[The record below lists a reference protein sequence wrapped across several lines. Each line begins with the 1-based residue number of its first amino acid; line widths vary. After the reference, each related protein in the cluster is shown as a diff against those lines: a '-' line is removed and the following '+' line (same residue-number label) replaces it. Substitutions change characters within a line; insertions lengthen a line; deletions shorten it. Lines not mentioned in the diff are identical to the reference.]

1 MHLLLTDR
9 FCDRAKSAG
18 AQTDY
23 FDETVSGLALR
34 VSKHGVKAWSFV
46 YTAPSGKRS
55 RITLGRYP
63 ATSLA
68 NARTLALEAREVVEA
83 GKDPR
88 DRSDVMTVAVLV
100 GSYIEKHTAGLR
112 TAAEIKRRLHKDI
125 VPVIGSVKLAELHRR
140 DATRVVDAVT
150 KRGAPT
156 EAMRAFEDLRAML
169 RWAVSRGD
177 LDHNPIEG
185 MAKPAGSKPREQVLA
200 DDEVRTLWTGLPT
213 ALAKSLACQRV
224 IKLCLVTAQRV
235 GEVAGMRRSELDL
248 KRALWSLPGS
258 RTKNGHPHTVPLTE
272 NAMEII
278 RDALKDADEGAE
290 DTGEAAAFVFPSGD
304 AGLPPMAVAK
314 TIIRALVPTKDH
326 PRGRLGMT
334 PWTAHDLRRTAL
346 TGMAKLGVAPIV
358 LGHVANHRTTTKAG
372 MTLSIYVQHAYER
385 EKREALELWS
395 GRLAGII
402 GGGAEVVTGRV
413 ST

>member
-68 NARTLALEAREVVEA
+68 NARTLAMEAREIVEA
-83 GKDPR
+83 GQDPR
-88 DRSDVMTVAVLV
+88 SRSDAMTVAGLV
-100 GSYIEKHTAGLR
+100 DSYVEKHAAGLR
-112 TAAEIKRRLHKDI
+112 TAAEIKRRLHKNI
-125 VPVIGSVKLAELHRR
+125 VPVIGNVKLSELHRR
-140 DATRVVDAVT
+140 DATRVVDAVA
-150 KRGAPT
+150 KRDAPT

-177 LDHNPIEG
+177 LDHNPIDG
-185 MAKPAGSKPREQVLA
+185 MAKPPGSKPRERVLS
-200 DDEVRTLWTGLPT
+200 DEEVLTLWDRLPT
-213 ALAKSLACQRV
+213 AIEKSLACQRI
-224 IKLCLVTAQRV
+224 IKLCLITAQRV
-235 GEVAGMRRSELDL
+235 GEVAGMRRDELDL

-258 RTKNGHPHTVPLTE
+258 RTKNGHPHVVPLTE
-272 NAMEII
+272 GALEII
-278 RDALKDADEGAE
+278 RQALKDAG
-290 DTGEAAAFVFPSGD
+290 TAAAFVFPSGD
-304 AGLPPMAVAK
+304 GALPAMAVAK
-314 TIIRALVPTKDH
+314 TIIRALAPTNDH
-326 PRGRLGMT
+326 PDGRLGMT

-372 MTLSIYVQHAYER
+372 MTLSVYVHHAYER
-385 EKREALELWS
+385 EKREALELWAD
-395 GRLAGII
+395 RLRGIVA
-402 GGGAEVVTGRV
+402 GGAEIIPMQGAAKHE
-413 ST
+413 